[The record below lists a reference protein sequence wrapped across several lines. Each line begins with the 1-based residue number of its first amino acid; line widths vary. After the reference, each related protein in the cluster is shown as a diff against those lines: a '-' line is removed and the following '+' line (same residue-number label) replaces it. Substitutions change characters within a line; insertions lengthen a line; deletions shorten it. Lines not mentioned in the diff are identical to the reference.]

1 MVNATFHVGKI
12 DKMVGKRRGRQP
24 YYEEPKT
31 RLNLSIT
38 PRSRYYLGLLAHLQK
53 GSMSEVIET
62 FARAMA
68 EGNRSMAP
76 LGRGNPRAGSKA
88 MRGQPIHHDE
98 CKEPLNLC
106 VTPEVK
112 AILKDLAVKGAD
124 PGVSPSISST
134 VERFCRCLVDLYQD
148 DVPYPGPRG

>member
-1 MVNATFHVGKI
+1 MVNAIVQVGKM

-31 RLNLSIT
+31 RLNLMIT
-38 PRSRYYLGLLAHLQK
+38 PYARYYLGLLAHLQK
-53 GSMSEVIET
+53 VSMSEVIET

-76 LGRGNPRAGSKA
+76 LGQGNPRAGSKA
-88 MRGQPIHHDE
+88 MRGQPILHDE
-98 CKEPLNLC
+98 RKEPLNLC
-106 VTPEVK
+106 VTPKVK

-124 PGVSPSISST
+124 PGVRPSISYI
-134 VERFCRCLVDLYQD
+134 VERYCRCLVDLYQN
-148 DVPYPGPRG
+148 VPDPGPRG

>member
-1 MVNATFHVGKI
+1 
-12 DKMVGKRRGRQP
+12 
-24 YYEEPKT
+24 
-31 RLNLSIT
+31 
-38 PRSRYYLGLLAHLQK
+38 
-53 GSMSEVIET
+53 MSEVIET

-76 LGRGNPRAGSKA
+76 LGQGNPRTGSKA
-88 MRGQPIHHDE
+88 MRGQPILHDE
-98 CKEPLNLC
+98 RKEPLNLC

-124 PGVSPSISST
+124 PGVRPSISYI
-134 VERFCRCLVDLYQD
+134 VERYCRCLVDLYQD